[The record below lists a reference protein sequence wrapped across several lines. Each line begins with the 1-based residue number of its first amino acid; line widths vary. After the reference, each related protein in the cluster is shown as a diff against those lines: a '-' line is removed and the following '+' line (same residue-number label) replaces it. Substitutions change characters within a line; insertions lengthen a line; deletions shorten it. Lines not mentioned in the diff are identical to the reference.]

1 MTLNQ
6 LFLLENI
13 FCLHLHDILKRL
25 LGKVC
30 FDASLMCLSRFV
42 AFRVTLTI
50 YVVEQNVV
58 AYANIS
64 KQRNKVCKLVQ
75 MNLYYISKLFL

>member
-1 MTLNQ
+1 MTLKQ
-6 LFLLENI
+6 I
-13 FCLHLHDILKRL
+13 FQFESTPSVYLHDILKRSL
-25 LGKVC
+25 EKVC
-30 FDASLMCLSRFV
+30 FHASCTCLFRFL
-42 AFRVTLTI
+42 AFRGTLTI

-64 KQRNKVCKLVQ
+64 KQPNKFGRLVQ